1 MCIIQPTHD
10 NSEFRVIPEGEIIKE
25 LKNLKRNNSSGL
37 ENFLPGMLKNAA
49 GVIAKPLTHIINLS
63 LRTGTIPTDW
73 KAAKV
78 IPLLKSGSL
87 ADINSSISFSNT
99 VKTFIKENVF
109 WGFRLILF

>member
-1 MCIIQPTHD
+1 MCNIQPTHE
-10 NSEFRVIPEGEIIKE
+10 NSEFRVIPEGETIKE

-37 ENFLPGMLKNAA
+37 ENFLLGMLKNAA

-63 LRTGTIPTDW
+63 LRKGTIPTDW

-87 ADINSSISFSNT
+87 ADINPSISFSNT
-99 VKTFIKENVF
+99 VKTRVKENVF